1 MLSLLITLFE
11 PLQIGNGTHRMD
23 NEMHPW
29 LKELQNVV
37 QCSRFFLLKNQG
49 YPRVLEARE
58 SRIMLSSQITDELKL
73 GMPPVG

>member
-11 PLQIGNGTHRMD
+11 PLQIGNGIHRMD